1 MLKKNKIQIIIASAV
16 NFLPTLLGLI
26 FWDKL
31 PEAFPTHWGVD
42 GTADSFGGRLF
53 FVLGMPLI
61 LYALFWFCLIFTS
74 RDSGNK
80 DQHNKVFSMMI
91 WIMPFISLFVSAI
104 SYFGATGN
112 GLDAIMFLPVILGIL
127 FAVMGNYMPKC
138 KKNRTIGVKIKWTLE
153 NEENWNATHRFAGKV
168 MFFGGLLMMLCCFL
182 PDFWGFG
189 VALAIVFVSCFSTF
203 LYSYVYYKKQKRA
216 GTYVVDSKVK
226 PMKKSAKIGTAVAV
240 VLILACVAVLM
251 FTGDVEVVISDET
264 LTVDSIYH
272 SETSFALDDID
283 TIQYVKSFEGGLRNV
298 GFSSA
303 KLALGDYTN
312 DKYSYL
318 SYRYV
323 GTDSCVVLFT
333 KHGIIAINQSTEEA
347 TKALYD
353 ELMAKTVK

>member
-1 MLKKNKIQIIIASAV
+1 MLKKNKIQIIIASVV

-31 PEAFPTHWGVD
+31 PETFPTHWGLD
-42 GTADSFGGRLF
+42 GKADSFGGKVF
-53 FVLGMPLI
+53 FVFLMPAI
-61 LYALFWFCLIFTS
+61 MYALFWICLLLTS
-74 RDSGNK
+74 KDSGNK
-80 DQHNKVFSMMI
+80 NQHNKVLSMMI
-91 WIMPFISLFVSAI
+91 WIMPFISLFVAGI
-104 SYFGATGN
+104 SYFGAIGRS
-112 GLDAIMFLPVILGIL
+112 LEMIAFLPAVLGLL

-138 KKNRTIGVKIKWTLE
+138 KQNRTIGVKIKWTLE
-153 NEENWNATHRFAGKV
+153 NEENWNATHRFAGKAL
-168 MFFGGLLMMLCCFL
+168 FFGGLLMMLCCFL

-203 LYSYVYYKKQKRA
+203 LYSYAYYKKQKRE
-216 GTYVVDSKVK
+216 GTYVVNSKIK
-226 PMKKSAKIGTAVAV
+226 PMKKPAKIATAVAV
-240 VLILACVAVLM
+240 VLILVLVAVLM

-272 SETSFALDDID
+272 SETSFALSDIQ
-283 TIQYVKSFEGGLRNV
+283 TFQYVESFDGGVRNV